1 MKQLVTQSG
10 VTAVHSRATDI
21 DTFRSLIVALR
32 AFAPRVSPLPFV
44 QPPPIAEVIQPK
56 IIDAID
62 TEMKESNLGK
72 RQSRGDTEVTDQR
85 DTTQI
90 LHSNAIDEEM
100 NEDEYKNAQ
109 MEEEEELETPTKR
122 MRMSQPTI

>member
-1 MKQLVTQSG
+1 
-10 VTAVHSRATDI
+10 
-21 DTFRSLIVALR
+21 
-32 AFAPRVSPLPFV
+32 
-44 QPPPIAEVIQPK
+44 
-56 IIDAID
+56 
-62 TEMKESNLGK
+62 MKESNLGK

-85 DTTQI
+85 DTTQL